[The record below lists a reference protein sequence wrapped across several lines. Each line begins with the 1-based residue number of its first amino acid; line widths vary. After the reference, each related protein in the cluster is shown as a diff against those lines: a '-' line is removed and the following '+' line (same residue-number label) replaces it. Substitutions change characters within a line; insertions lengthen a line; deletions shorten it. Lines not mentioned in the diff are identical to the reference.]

1 MTPHGEALV
10 PVCIGKLGFHT
21 RLERESSMSEEDQV
35 REASKRFYAALNSML
50 IKKNEPMAN
59 VWAHD
64 STVTAMQPLG
74 GRLVGW
80 EEVRDSF
87 AQVGE
92 ISGGGEISVR
102 DQIFR
107 VVGDMAY
114 ELGTERTQAQRPMEV
129 GPPPRGCE
137 SRVGGSTQPLAERK
151 VRRRKSCLQTTMVR
165 TSFF

>member
-1 MTPHGEALV
+1 
-10 PVCIGKLGFHT
+10 
-21 RLERESSMSEEDQV
+21 MSEEDQV

-114 ELGTERTQAQRPMEV
+114 ELGTERTQAQLAGEEILFDGRFTNIYRRE
-129 GPPPRGCE
+129 RGQWKLVHHHGDVSPE
-137 SRVGGSTQPLAERK
+137 LVDLLNR
-151 VRRRKSCLQTTMVR
+151 LQSGR
-165 TSFF
+165 